1 MPLGPTPT
9 RPTATSSSRTRPR
22 RPPCRCSRSTT
33 TTFAARTAPRW
44 VRSTR
49 STSSTCARAAFPS
62 RPRSGCSSRAS
73 SATCSTASRSSTRA
87 SWSRRSWSPALAS
100 YRVASVDDLPG
111 ETMKRVEAG
120 DIPVCLAHAE
130 DGSFYALN
138 DVCTHEE
145 FSLCDGELW
154 GMDVECPQHGSRFNL
169 ATGIAYLDS
178 ANTSQRPKQMTGA
191 MLDYFEK
198 FNSNIH
204 RAAYRIAEEATV
216 RYEATR
222 EKVRT
227 FINAASTKEIVY
239 TRGTTEA
246 INLVA
251 YAWGRK
257 NIKAGDLIV
266 LTILDHH
273 SNIVPWQILA
283 AEKGARIEY
292 VDIDERGELRQDQ
305 FADLLKRGPKL
316 VAFNL
321 VSNAMGTINP
331 AHEMVAAAKKA
342 GATVLVDG
350 AQSTP
355 HQPVDVRALGC
366 DFYAFSGHKML
377 GPTGAGILYGRREL
391 LEAMDPFMSGGDMIK
406 TVRVEGTTYHDLPWK
421 FEAGTQ
427 AIAEVIGLGTA
438 VDYLTELGMDAVRAH
453 ELEITEYA
461 YEALSEVDQLTVY
474 GPPPSRRAGVIS
486 FALEGVHPHDLAT
499 IADRDQV
506 CLRAGHHCAMPLM
519 TRLGIPATARASFY
533 VYTQKEEVDRLV
545 GSIREAQRI
554 FA

>member
-1 MPLGPTPT
+1 MAIQTIDV
-9 RPTATSSSRTRPR
+9 TAIRKD
-22 RPPCRCSRSTT
+22 
-33 TTFAARTAPRW
+33 
-44 VRSTR
+44 
-49 STSSTCARAAFPS
+49 FPIF
-62 RPRSGCSSRAS
+62 
-73 SATCSTASRSSTRA
+73 
-87 SWSRRSWSPALAS
+87 
-100 YRVASVDDLPG
+100 
-111 ETMKRVEAG
+111 E
-120 DIPVCLAHAE
+120 
-130 DGSFYALN
+130 
-138 DVCTHEE
+138 
-145 FSLCDGELW
+145 
-154 GMDVECPQHGSRFNL
+154 
-169 ATGIAYLDS
+169 TGIAYLDS
-178 ANTSQRPKQMTGA
+178 ANTSQRPRQVTGA
-191 MLDYFEK
+191 MLEYFEK

-204 RAAYRIAEEATV
+204 RAAYRIAEEATL

-222 EKVRT
+222 EKVRD
-227 FINAASTKEIVY
+227 FINAASTKEIIY
-239 TRGTTEA
+239 TRGTTEG

-251 YAWGRK
+251 YGWGRK
-257 NIKAGDLIV
+257 NITKGDLIV

-292 VDIDERGELRQDQ
+292 VDIDEKGELRQDQ
-305 FADLLKRGPKL
+305 FTELLKRGPRL

-331 AHEMVAAAKKA
+331 AREMVAAAKKA
-342 GATVLVDG
+342 GAMVLVDG

-355 HQPVDVRALGC
+355 HQPVDVRGLGC

-377 GPTGAGILYGRREL
+377 GPTGAGILYGRRDL
-391 LEAMDPFMSGGDMIK
+391 LEAMDPFMAGGDMIK

-427 AIAEVIGLGTA
+427 AIAEVIGLGAA
-438 VDYLTELGMDAVRAH
+438 VDYLSALGMDAVRAH

-461 YEALSEVDQLTVY
+461 YESLSDIDGLTLY
-474 GPPPSRRAGVIS
+474 GPPPTRRAGVIS
-486 FALEGVHPHDLAT
+486 FSLEGIHPHDLAT

-519 TRLGIPATARASFY
+519 TRLGVAATARASFY

-545 GSIREAQRI
+545 SSIKEAQRI

>member
-1 MPLGPTPT
+1 VIM
-9 RPTATSSSRTRPR
+9 
-22 RPPCRCSRSTT
+22 
-33 TTFAARTAPRW
+33 AARTID
-44 VRSTR
+44 V
-49 STSSTCARAAFPS
+49 AAIRKDFPIF
-62 RPRSGCSSRAS
+62 
-73 SATCSTASRSSTRA
+73 
-87 SWSRRSWSPALAS
+87 
-100 YRVASVDDLPG
+100 
-111 ETMKRVEAG
+111 E
-120 DIPVCLAHAE
+120 
-130 DGSFYALN
+130 
-138 DVCTHEE
+138 
-145 FSLCDGELW
+145 
-154 GMDVECPQHGSRFNL
+154 
-169 ATGIAYLDS
+169 TGIAYLDS
-178 ANTSQRPKQMTGA
+178 ANTSQRPRQVTGA
-191 MLDYFEK
+191 MMEYFEK
-198 FNSNIH
+198 YNSNIH

-222 EKVRT
+222 EKVRA
-227 FINAASTKEIVY
+227 FINAASTKEIIY

-251 YAWGRK
+251 YSWGRK
-257 NIKAGDLIV
+257 NIKHGDLIV

-283 AEKGARIEY
+283 AEKGAEIQY
-292 VDIDERGELRQDQ
+292 VDIDERGELLQDQ
-305 FADLLKRGPKL
+305 FARLLARGPKL

-331 AHEMVAAAKKA
+331 AREMVAAAKKA

-391 LEAMDPFMSGGDMIK
+391 LEAMDPFMAGGDMIR
-406 TVRVEGTTYHDLPWK
+406 TVRIEGTTYHDLPWR

-427 AIAEVIGLGTA
+427 AIAEVIGLGAA
-438 VDYLTELGMDAVRAH
+438 VDYLTGLGMEAVRAH

-461 YEALSEVDQLTVY
+461 YEALSDIDGLTMY

-486 FALEGVHPHDLAT
+486 FALEGIHPHDLAT

-519 TRLGIPATARASFY
+519 TRLGVPATARASFY
-533 VYTQKEEVDRLV
+533 VYTQKDEVDRLV
-545 GSIREAQRI
+545 GSIHEAQRI
-554 FA
+554 FK

>member
-1 MPLGPTPT
+1 M
-9 RPTATSSSRTRPR
+9 AIRTLDV
-22 RPPCRCSRSTT
+22 
-33 TTFAARTAPRW
+33 AAIRKD
-44 VRSTR
+44 
-49 STSSTCARAAFPS
+49 FPIF
-62 RPRSGCSSRAS
+62 
-73 SATCSTASRSSTRA
+73 
-87 SWSRRSWSPALAS
+87 
-100 YRVASVDDLPG
+100 
-111 ETMKRVEAG
+111 E
-120 DIPVCLAHAE
+120 
-130 DGSFYALN
+130 
-138 DVCTHEE
+138 
-145 FSLCDGELW
+145 
-154 GMDVECPQHGSRFNL
+154 
-169 ATGIAYLDS
+169 TGIAYLDS
-178 ANTSQRPKQMTGA
+178 ANTSQRPKQVTGA
-191 MLDYFEK
+191 MMEYFETY
-198 FNSNIH
+198 NSNIH

-216 RYEATR
+216 HYEAAR

-251 YAWGRK
+251 YSWGRK
-257 NIKAGDLIV
+257 HIKSGDLIV
-266 LTILDHH
+266 LTILEHH

-283 AEKGARIEY
+283 AEKGAHIEY
-292 VDIDERGELRQDQ
+292 VDIDEKGELRQDQ
-305 FADLLKRGPKL
+305 FADLLRRGPKL

-331 AHEMVAAAKKA
+331 AREMVAAAKEA

-391 LEAMDPFMSGGDMIK
+391 LEAMDPFMAGGDMIR
-406 TVRVEGTTYHDLPWK
+406 TVRIEGTTYHDLPWK

-427 AIAEVIGLGTA
+427 AIAEVIGLGAA
-438 VDYLTELGMDAVRAH
+438 VDYLSGLGMDAVRAH

-461 YEALSEVDQLTVY
+461 YEALSDLEGLTLY
-474 GPPPSRRAGVIS
+474 GPPPSRRAGVVS
-486 FALEGVHPHDLAT
+486 FSLEGIHPHDLAT

-519 TRLGIPATARASFY
+519 TRLGLAATARASFY
-533 VYTQKEEVDRLV
+533 VYTLKSDVDRLV
-545 GSIREAQRI
+545 SSITEAQRI

>member
-1 MPLGPTPT
+1 M
-9 RPTATSSSRTRPR
+9 AIRTLDV
-22 RPPCRCSRSTT
+22 
-33 TTFAARTAPRW
+33 AAIRKD
-44 VRSTR
+44 
-49 STSSTCARAAFPS
+49 FPIF
-62 RPRSGCSSRAS
+62 
-73 SATCSTASRSSTRA
+73 
-87 SWSRRSWSPALAS
+87 
-100 YRVASVDDLPG
+100 
-111 ETMKRVEAG
+111 E
-120 DIPVCLAHAE
+120 
-130 DGSFYALN
+130 
-138 DVCTHEE
+138 
-145 FSLCDGELW
+145 
-154 GMDVECPQHGSRFNL
+154 
-169 ATGIAYLDS
+169 TGIAYLDS
-178 ANTSQRPKQMTGA
+178 ANTSQRPRQVTGA
-191 MLDYFEK
+191 MLEYFEK

-222 EKVRT
+222 EKVRA

-257 NIKAGDLIV
+257 NIKPGDLIV

-283 AEKGARIEY
+283 AEKGAHIEY

-331 AHEMVAAAKKA
+331 AREMVAAAKKT

-391 LEAMDPFMSGGDMIK
+391 LEAMDPFMAGGDMIK

-427 AIAEVIGLGTA
+427 AIAEVIGLGAA
-438 VDYLTELGMDAVRAH
+438 VDYLNELGMDAVRAH

-461 YEALSEVDQLTVY
+461 YESLSEVDHLTVY
-474 GPPPSRRAGVIS
+474 GPPPFRRAGVIS
-486 FALEGVHPHDLAT
+486 FALQGIHPHDLAT

-545 GSIREAQRI
+545 SSIKEAQRI

>member
-1 MPLGPTPT
+1 MAGRAQGASKLSLDV
-9 RPTATSSSRTRPR
+9 ATIRED
-22 RPPCRCSRSTT
+22 
-33 TTFAARTAPRW
+33 
-44 VRSTR
+44 
-49 STSSTCARAAFPS
+49 FPIFKS
-62 RPRSGCSSRAS
+62 
-73 SATCSTASRSSTRA
+73 
-87 SWSRRSWSPALAS
+87 
-100 YRVASVDDLPG
+100 
-111 ETMKRVEAG
+111 
-120 DIPVCLAHAE
+120 
-130 DGSFYALN
+130 
-138 DVCTHEE
+138 
-145 FSLCDGELW
+145 
-154 GMDVECPQHGSRFNL
+154 
-169 ATGIAYLDS
+169 GIAYLDS
-178 ANTSQRPKQMTGA
+178 ANTSQRPRQVTGA
-191 MLDYFEK
+191 MMEYFETY
-198 FNSNIH
+198 NSNIH

-216 RYEATR
+216 HYEAAR
-222 EKVRT
+222 EKVRA

-251 YAWGRK
+251 YSWGRK
-257 NIKAGDLIV
+257 HIKSGDLIV

-283 AEKGARIEY
+283 AEKDAHIEY
-292 VDIDERGELRQDQ
+292 VDIDEKGELRQDQ

-331 AHEMVAAAKKA
+331 AREMVAAAKKA

-355 HQPVDVRALGC
+355 PQPVDVRALGC

-391 LEAMDPFMSGGDMIK
+391 LEEMDPFMGGGDMIK

-427 AIAEVIGLGTA
+427 AICEVIGLGAA
-438 VDYLTELGMDAVRAH
+438 VDYIGELGMENIREH
-453 ELEITEYA
+453 ETEITEYA
-461 YEALSEVDQLTVY
+461 YEALSEIEGLTVY

-486 FALEGVHPHDLAT
+486 FDLKGIHPHDLAT

-519 TRLGIPATARASFY
+519 TRLGVAATARASFY
-533 VYTQKEEVDRLV
+533 IYSQKDEVDRLV
-545 GSIREAQRI
+545 GSIKEAQRI
-554 FA
+554 FK

>member
-1 MPLGPTPT
+1 MSTLTYDV
-9 RPTATSSSRTRPR
+9 AAVR
-22 RPPCRCSRSTT
+22 RD
-33 TTFAARTAPRW
+33 
-44 VRSTR
+44 
-49 STSSTCARAAFPS
+49 FPIF
-62 RPRSGCSSRAS
+62 
-73 SATCSTASRSSTRA
+73 
-87 SWSRRSWSPALAS
+87 
-100 YRVASVDDLPG
+100 
-111 ETMKRVEAG
+111 E
-120 DIPVCLAHAE
+120 
-130 DGSFYALN
+130 
-138 DVCTHEE
+138 
-145 FSLCDGELW
+145 
-154 GMDVECPQHGSRFNL
+154 
-169 ATGIAYLDS
+169 TGIAYLDS
-178 ANTSQRPKQMTGA
+178 ANTSQRPRQVTAA
-191 MLDYFEK
+191 MMEYFEK

-222 EKVRT
+222 EKVRA

-251 YAWGRK
+251 YSWGRK
-257 NIKAGDLIV
+257 NIEKGDLIV
-266 LTILDHH
+266 LTIIDHH

-283 AEKGARIEY
+283 AEKGATIEY
-292 VDIDERGELRQDQ
+292 VDIDDRGELRQDQ
-305 FADLLKRGPKL
+305 YADLLKRGPKL

-321 VSNAMGTINP
+321 VSNALGTINP
-331 AHEMVAAAKKA
+331 AKEMIAAAKKA
-342 GATVLVDG
+342 GATVLLDG

-391 LEAMDPFMSGGDMIK
+391 LEEMPPFMSGGDMIK

-427 AIAEVIGLGTA
+427 AIAEVIGLGAA
-438 VDYLTELGMDAVRAH
+438 VDYLNGLGMDAVRAH

-461 YEALSEVDQLTVY
+461 YESLTEVDGLTVF
-474 GPPPSRRAGVIS
+474 GPPPTRRAGVIS
-486 FALEGVHPHDLAT
+486 FALDGIHPHDLAT

-519 TRLGIPATARASFY
+519 TRLGVAATARASFY

-545 GSIREAQRI
+545 GSIKEAQRI

>member
-1 MPLGPTPT
+1 V
-9 RPTATSSSRTRPR
+9 AIQ
-22 RPPCRCSRSTT
+22 
-33 TTFAARTAPRW
+33 TFDVAAIRKD
-44 VRSTR
+44 
-49 STSSTCARAAFPS
+49 FPIF
-62 RPRSGCSSRAS
+62 
-73 SATCSTASRSSTRA
+73 
-87 SWSRRSWSPALAS
+87 
-100 YRVASVDDLPG
+100 
-111 ETMKRVEAG
+111 E
-120 DIPVCLAHAE
+120 
-130 DGSFYALN
+130 
-138 DVCTHEE
+138 
-145 FSLCDGELW
+145 
-154 GMDVECPQHGSRFNL
+154 
-169 ATGIAYLDS
+169 TGIAYLDS
-178 ANTSQRPKQMTGA
+178 ANTSQRPKQVTGA
-191 MLDYFEK
+191 MMEYFEK
-198 FNSNIH
+198 YNSNIH

-216 RYEATR
+216 HYEATR
-222 EKVRT
+222 EKVRA

-251 YAWGRK
+251 YSWGRK
-257 NIKAGDLIV
+257 HIKAGDLIV

-283 AEKGARIEY
+283 AASGAKIEY

-305 FADLLKRGPKL
+305 FADLLQRGPKL

-331 AHEMVAAAKKA
+331 AREMVAAARKA

-391 LEAMDPFMSGGDMIK
+391 LEAMDPFMAGGDMIR
-406 TVRVEGTTYHDLPWK
+406 TVRIEGTTYHELPWK

-427 AIAEVIGLGTA
+427 AIAEVIGLGAA
-438 VDYLTELGMDAVRAH
+438 VDYLNGLGMDAVRAH

-461 YEALSEVDQLTVY
+461 YEALSEVEGLTVY

-486 FALEGVHPHDLAT
+486 FSLDGIHPHDLAT

-519 TRLGIPATARASFY
+519 TRLGLAATARASFY
-533 VYTQKEEVDRLV
+533 IYTQKEEVDRLV
-545 GSIREAQRI
+545 SSIQEAQRI

>member
-1 MPLGPTPT
+1 M
-9 RPTATSSSRTRPR
+9 
-22 RPPCRCSRSTT
+22 STL
-33 TTFAARTAPRW
+33 TFDVIA
-44 VRSTR
+44 VRKD
-49 STSSTCARAAFPS
+49 FPI
-62 RPRSGCSSRAS
+62 
-73 SATCSTASRSSTRA
+73 
-87 SWSRRSWSPALAS
+87 L
-100 YRVASVDDLPG
+100 D
-111 ETMKRVEAG
+111 
-120 DIPVCLAHAE
+120 
-130 DGSFYALN
+130 
-138 DVCTHEE
+138 
-145 FSLCDGELW
+145 
-154 GMDVECPQHGSRFNL
+154 
-169 ATGIAYLDS
+169 TGIAYLDS
-178 ANTSQRPKQMTGA
+178 ANTSQRPRQVTGA
-191 MLDYFEK
+191 MLEYFEK

-222 EKVRT
+222 EKVRD

-239 TRGTTEA
+239 TRGTTEG

-251 YAWGRK
+251 YSWGRA
-257 NIKAGDLIV
+257 NIKQGDLIV
-266 LTILDHH
+266 LTLLDHH

-283 AEKGARIEY
+283 AEKGAKIEY
-292 VDIDERGELRQDQ
+292 VDIDEKGELRQDQ
-305 FADLLKRGPKL
+305 FADYLKRSPKL

-321 VSNAMGTINP
+321 ISNALGTINP
-331 AHEMVAAAKKA
+331 AREMVAAAKKA

-391 LEAMDPFMSGGDMIK
+391 LEAMPPFMGGGDMIK
-406 TVRVEGTTYHDLPWK
+406 TVSTERTTYLDLPWK

-427 AIAEVIGLGTA
+427 AIAEVIGLGAA
-438 VDYLTELGMDAVRAH
+438 VDYLNGLGMDAVRAH

-461 YEALSEVDQLTVY
+461 YEALSDIEGLTVY

-486 FALEGVHPHDLAT
+486 FSLEGIHPHDLAT

-533 VYTQKEEVDRLV
+533 VYTQREEIDRLV
-545 GSIREAQRI
+545 GSIKEAQRI

>member
-1 MPLGPTPT
+1 MTMAT
-9 RPTATSSSRTRPR
+9 RTLDV
-22 RPPCRCSRSTT
+22 
-33 TTFAARTAPRW
+33 AAIRKD
-44 VRSTR
+44 
-49 STSSTCARAAFPS
+49 FPIF
-62 RPRSGCSSRAS
+62 
-73 SATCSTASRSSTRA
+73 
-87 SWSRRSWSPALAS
+87 
-100 YRVASVDDLPG
+100 
-111 ETMKRVEAG
+111 E
-120 DIPVCLAHAE
+120 
-130 DGSFYALN
+130 
-138 DVCTHEE
+138 
-145 FSLCDGELW
+145 
-154 GMDVECPQHGSRFNL
+154 
-169 ATGIAYLDS
+169 TGIAYLDS
-178 ANTSQRPKQMTGA
+178 ANTSQRPKQVTGA

-222 EKVRT
+222 EKVRA
-227 FINAASTKEIVY
+227 FINAASTKEIIY

-251 YAWGRK
+251 YSWGRR
-257 NIKAGDLIV
+257 NIRSGDLIV

-283 AEKGARIEY
+283 AEKDAKIEY

-305 FADLLKRGPKL
+305 LAALLARGPKL

-321 VSNAMGTINP
+321 VSNALGTINP
-331 AHEMVAAAKKA
+331 ARDMVAAAKKA

-391 LEAMDPFMSGGDMIK
+391 LEAMDPFMAGGDMIK
-406 TVRVEGTTYHDLPWK
+406 AVRVEGTTYHDLPWK

-427 AIAEVIGLGTA
+427 AIAEVIGLGAA
-438 VDYLTELGMDAVRAH
+438 VDYLGGLGMDAVRAH

-461 YEALSEVDQLTVY
+461 YEALSDVEGLTVY

-486 FALEGVHPHDLAT
+486 FSLDGIHPHDLAT

-533 VYTQKEEVDRLV
+533 VYTLKEEVDRLV
-545 GSIREAQRI
+545 SSVKEAQRI

>member
-1 MPLGPTPT
+1 M
-9 RPTATSSSRTRPR
+9 AIRTIDV
-22 RPPCRCSRSTT
+22 
-33 TTFAARTAPRW
+33 AAIRKD
-44 VRSTR
+44 
-49 STSSTCARAAFPS
+49 FPIF
-62 RPRSGCSSRAS
+62 
-73 SATCSTASRSSTRA
+73 
-87 SWSRRSWSPALAS
+87 
-100 YRVASVDDLPG
+100 
-111 ETMKRVEAG
+111 ETG
-120 DIPVCLAHAE
+120 L
-130 DGSFYALN
+130 
-138 DVCTHEE
+138 
-145 FSLCDGELW
+145 
-154 GMDVECPQHGSRFNL
+154 
-169 ATGIAYLDS
+169 AYLDS
-178 ANTSQRPKQMTGA
+178 ANTSQRPKQVTGA
-191 MLDYFEK
+191 MLEYFEK

-222 EKVRT
+222 EKVRA

-257 NIKAGDLIV
+257 NIKKDDLIV
-266 LTILDHH
+266 LTIIDHH

-283 AEKGARIEY
+283 AANGARIEY
-292 VDIDERGELRQDQ
+292 VDIDGKGELLQDQ
-305 FADLLKRGPKL
+305 FADLLRRGPKL

-321 VSNAMGTINP
+321 VSNALGTINP
-331 AHEMVAAAKKA
+331 AREMVAAAKKA

-391 LEAMDPFMSGGDMIK
+391 LEAMDPFQSGGDMIK

-427 AIAEVIGLGTA
+427 AIAEVIGLGAA
-438 VDYLTELGMDAVRAH
+438 VDYLDGLGMDAVRAH
-453 ELEITEYA
+453 ELDITEYA
-461 YEALSEVDQLTVY
+461 YEALSEVEGLTVY

-486 FALEGVHPHDLAT
+486 FSLDGIHPHDLAT

-519 TRLGIPATARASFY
+519 TRLGVPATARASFY
-533 VYTQKEEVDRLV
+533 VYTLREEVDRLV
-545 GSIREAQRI
+545 GSIKEAQRI

>member
-1 MPLGPTPT
+1 MSTLTYDV
-9 RPTATSSSRTRPR
+9 TAVR
-22 RPPCRCSRSTT
+22 RD
-33 TTFAARTAPRW
+33 
-44 VRSTR
+44 
-49 STSSTCARAAFPS
+49 FPIF
-62 RPRSGCSSRAS
+62 
-73 SATCSTASRSSTRA
+73 
-87 SWSRRSWSPALAS
+87 
-100 YRVASVDDLPG
+100 
-111 ETMKRVEAG
+111 E
-120 DIPVCLAHAE
+120 
-130 DGSFYALN
+130 
-138 DVCTHEE
+138 
-145 FSLCDGELW
+145 
-154 GMDVECPQHGSRFNL
+154 
-169 ATGIAYLDS
+169 TGIAYLDS
-178 ANTSQRPKQMTGA
+178 ANTSQRPRQVTGA
-191 MLDYFEK
+191 MLEYFEK

-222 EKVRT
+222 EKVRA

-239 TRGTTEA
+239 VRGTTEA

-251 YAWGRK
+251 FSWGRK
-257 NIKAGDLIV
+257 HIKSGDLIV
-266 LTILDHH
+266 LTLLDHH

-283 AEKGARIEY
+283 AERDARIEY

-305 FADLLKRGPKL
+305 YAELLKQGPKL

-321 VSNAMGTINP
+321 VSNALGTINP
-331 AHEMVAAAKKA
+331 ARDMVAAAKKA

-391 LEAMDPFMSGGDMIK
+391 LEEMPPFMGGGDMIR
-406 TVRVEGTTYHDLPWK
+406 TVAIEGTTYHDLPWK

-427 AIAEVIGLGTA
+427 AIAEVIGLGAA
-438 VDYLTELGMDAVRAH
+438 VDYLSGLGMDAVRAH
-453 ELEITEYA
+453 ELDITEYA
-461 YEALSEVDQLTVY
+461 YEALSDIDGLTMF
-474 GPPPSRRAGVIS
+474 GPPPSRRAGVVS
-486 FALEGVHPHDLAT
+486 FALDGIHPHDLAT

-519 TRLGIPATARASFY
+519 TRLGIAATARASFY

-545 GSIREAQRI
+545 GSIKEAQRI

>member
-1 MPLGPTPT
+1 M
-9 RPTATSSSRTRPR
+9 ATKALDV
-22 RPPCRCSRSTT
+22 
-33 TTFAARTAPRW
+33 AAIRKD
-44 VRSTR
+44 
-49 STSSTCARAAFPS
+49 FPIF
-62 RPRSGCSSRAS
+62 
-73 SATCSTASRSSTRA
+73 
-87 SWSRRSWSPALAS
+87 
-100 YRVASVDDLPG
+100 
-111 ETMKRVEAG
+111 E
-120 DIPVCLAHAE
+120 
-130 DGSFYALN
+130 
-138 DVCTHEE
+138 
-145 FSLCDGELW
+145 
-154 GMDVECPQHGSRFNL
+154 
-169 ATGIAYLDS
+169 TGIAYLDS
-178 ANTSQRPKQMTGA
+178 ANTSQRPKQVTGA
-191 MLDYFEK
+191 MMEYFEK
-198 FNSNIH
+198 YNSNIH

-216 RYEATR
+216 HYEAAR
-222 EKVRT
+222 EKVRA

-251 YAWGRK
+251 YSWGRK
-257 NIKAGDLIV
+257 HIKSGDLIV

-283 AEKGARIEY
+283 AEKGAHIEY
-292 VDIDERGELRQDQ
+292 VDIDEKGELRQDQ

-331 AHEMVAAAKKA
+331 AREMVAAAKKA

-355 HQPVDVRALGC
+355 HQPVDVRGLGC

-391 LEAMDPFMSGGDMIK
+391 LEAMDPFMAGGDMIR
-406 TVRVEGTTYHDLPWK
+406 TVRIEGTTYHDLPWK

-427 AIAEVIGLGTA
+427 AIAEVIGLGAA
-438 VDYLTELGMDAVRAH
+438 VDYLDGLGMDAVRAH

-461 YEALSEVDQLTVY
+461 YEAMSEVDGLTVY

-486 FALEGVHPHDLAT
+486 FSLAGIHPHDLAT

-519 TRLGIPATARASFY
+519 TRLGLAATARASFY
-533 VYTQKEEVDRLV
+533 VYTLKSDVDRLV
-545 GSIREAQRI
+545 TSIQEAQRI